1 MVNIEEKMYQW
12 HLAGDSGCDVVPRA
26 SKRVPTLRP
35 DRTDTTLTERLGSH
49 PVLEDF
55 AAS

>member
-49 PVLEDF
+49 LVLEDF